1 MSANQ
6 YIFELSQNNFQTL
19 AIDNSHHLP
28 VVVEFM
34 SVNGEPCI
42 ALEHQIH
49 ALADEFRGQFIFG
62 KVDIYEQPELA
73 KQFDIQRLPT
83 VKVFVNGEV
92 QRTEVGQM
100 SADELSEMLKS
111 IGIYRVSDELR
122 LQARDKHLQGDTT
135 GAIELLT
142 QAIQSDPANT
152 RVALDMIQILLDIN
166 QIDTAVLLFNKLPDR
181 DKQSD
186 NGRLLIGQL
195 TFKQLAAKTAG
206 LNDLITQV
214 SQDPQNAEARFDLAV
229 CLVANHQYDDAMA
242 HLFTIQEQQ
251 PDFKNGAAK
260 EMIVT
265 LINMLSPNDPARA
278 QRYRQQLSNLLN

>member
-1 MSANQ
+1 MSTNA

-34 SVNGEPCI
+34 SINGEPCI
-42 ALEHQIH
+42 ALEHQIQTFTE
-49 ALADEFRGQFIFG
+49 EFPGQFIFG

-92 QRTEVGQM
+92 QRSEVGQM
-100 SADELSEMLKS
+100 DANELAEMLKS
-111 IGIYRVSDELR
+111 VGIYRASDELR

-135 GAIELLT
+135 GAIQLLT
-142 QAIQSDPANT
+142 QAIQSDPSNT
-152 RVALDMIQILLDIN
+152 RVALDMIQILLDID

-181 DKQSD
+181 AKESD
-186 NGRLLIGQL
+186 TGRLLIGQL

-206 LNDLITQV
+206 LSALQAQV
-214 SQDPQNAEARFDLAV
+214 AQTPDNAEAGFDLAL
-229 CLVANHQYDDAMA
+229 CLVANHQYDEAMA
-242 HLFTIQEQQ
+242 HLFAVQAQQ

-265 LINMLSPNDPARA
+265 LINMLAPNDPARA